1 MKKIFIIL
9 FILFSSNLFAEGTT
23 HFKKGDMYAQG
34 RLALG
39 SVYGAGSGFVVG
51 GELAFM
57 DDFFNLGELPST
69 LGLGG
74 SFGYSSYSDKWTGGK
89 WKYSNVVILG
99 NATYH
104 APIIENDKFDTFIV
118 LSVGANLGKVTYSGP
133 LSVYDSPTHGGVVFG
148 SAIGMKYF
156 FSPGIAGV
164 IELGFGMGVLR
175 IGIDYKL
182 K

>member
-1 MKKIFIIL
+1 MKKILTVL
-9 FILFSSNLFAEGTT
+9 FILYSTNLFAEGTT
-23 HFKKGDMYAQG
+23 NFKKGDMYVQG

-51 GELAFM
+51 GELAFKEN
-57 DDFFNLGELPST
+57 FFNLGELPST

-74 SFGYSSYSDKWTGGK
+74 SFGYSSYNDRFFGGR
-89 WKYSNVVILG
+89 WKYTNIVILG

-104 APIIENDKFDTFIV
+104 APIINDEKFDPFLV
-118 LSVGANLGKVTYSGP
+118 LSVGVNLGKVTYSGS
-133 LSVYDSPTHGGVVFG
+133 LSEYNTPTHGGVVFG
-148 SAIGMKYF
+148 SAVGMKYF

-164 IELGFGMGVLR
+164 IELGFGMGVIR

-182 K
+182 N